1 VKVCVGSAFPGGLD
15 AEIVYPFEDSELF
28 DYYDV
33 DDSGRYELAAQTRR
47 CLCADLIEPVIRR
60 GVDAVIVKDLT
71 STSLFKFASAGVK
84 VFVSKSPSVRASLE
98 MFLGGKLLELTMK
111 DMAGLAKKHREVV

>member
-1 VKVCVGSAFPGGLD
+1 MKVCVGSAFPGGLD